1 MLGAAF
7 DAFMALE
14 KRLLKEDSPATFV
27 DIPSSLAEWDKKKA
41 TKRAERQRN
50 GALIQ
55 RWTPYRQGCVDY
67 AKGGHSILPTR
78 SGRRRSSTPTN
89 GAASCKI

>member
-1 MLGAAF
+1 
-7 DAFMALE
+7 
-14 KRLLKEDSPATFV
+14 
-27 DIPSSLAEWDKKKA
+27 
-41 TKRAERQRN
+41 
-50 GALIQ
+50 
-55 RWTPYRQGCVDY
+55 VDY